1 MICYI
6 CSPYRGE
13 TSEQIDRHIKYAV
26 HLTRETLLQGNYP
39 VTPHLYITMA
49 LDDKNEEERKI
60 GMGAALALMK
70 SCDVLI
76 VGQQYGISK
85 GMDKEIKI
93 AKILNKP
100 IYYFEEKRFFKRR

>member
-26 HLTRETLLQGNYP
+26 HLTREALLQGNYP
-39 VTPHLYITMA
+39 ITPHLYYTVA
-49 LDDKNEEERKI
+49 LDDKKEEERKI
-60 GMGAALALMK
+60 GTEAALELIK

-76 VGQQYGISK
+76 VGQRYGISK
-85 GMDKEIKI
+85 GMEMEINV
-93 AKILNKP
+93 AKQLNKP
-100 IYYFEEKRFFKRR
+100 IYYFEKQEET